1 MCCTYDLGM
10 NKDSF
15 MQKVVYGGQRPDL
28 VKYDSGS
35 KINADPEVARLLS
48 ACWEGN
54 PSGRP
59 PAEYL
64 SQKLGKD
71 IMT

>member
-1 MCCTYDLGM
+1 MCCAYDLGM

-71 IMT
+71 IMI